1 MFFQLEGI
9 LFYFYGGEKEE
20 ERLRGMAVN
29 GCERVVLDQCTFFRY
44 VRKPYKHVL
53 DMIQKQQLAHAHVL
67 DQHSGVHHV
76 IQWLAEPHLVTKL
89 EVIIFF
95 ISLSH
100 CYANILAQSSL
111 RFCVFSLSY

>member
-1 MFFQLEGI
+1 MLIAICVCFAVCLSAISSILLFVFFQLEGI
-9 LFYFYGGEKEE
+9 LFYFYGGAKEE

-76 IQWLAEPHLVTKL
+76 IQWLAEPHLVT
-89 EVIIFF
+89 
-95 ISLSH
+95 
-100 CYANILAQSSL
+100 
-111 RFCVFSLSY
+111 